1 MRGHL
6 PLGGTTRGLALEALA
21 TGLAYAA
28 GLCWASVCLLASFAP
43 DELSAPYWGGLPG
56 LRSDTCG
63 IAAFFAAGICFGT
76 GEYLR
81 SRRGQRVPSVP
92 GRERQAGRAEAF
104 ALALSKTVAILATG
118 LVVYL
123 SINAVAHPATL
134 GLSATHLASWPTE
147 GTLRVAA
154 LLLCACSVAALRYL
168 RPGRT
173 GQRRRRMPAILS
185 SATWGM
191 DPASPFTS
199 GTDPGR
205 APPVSQPERSSR
217 TTPARTNP
225 VTRFW
230 SVIAVILGAGALLVA
245 AVVILFPAPAPRYG
259 IADPYFVGETAET
272 QASQVAAMKAIGITS
287 LRFDADWDS
296 VQNAGPRTFDWAK
309 LDQAVNSARTAGLSV
324 VLTINGCPPW
334 AASEST
340 RGDPSPT
347 PASPALYA
355 RWAAEVAARYSPKGV
370 NTFEIWNEPNN
381 ALFWP
386 PKANPSAYTADLVA
400 AYSAIKAVD
409 PSALVISGGLA
420 PEPTDG
426 TNMSAIDFLKAMYA
440 DGAEGNFDALG
451 YHPYSFPALPQ
462 TYEPWSAWS
471 QMAQTHPSIRSVMA
485 SNGDSG
491 KPIWITEFG
500 APTGGPRGVGEAAQA
515 TALRQAIADTKA
527 TSWIGALYM
536 YTWQD
541 KDTDPGAHRE
551 WFGLLTAGGSRKPAY
566 EEVTRSLG

>member
-1 MRGHL
+1 MDQDS
-6 PLGGTTRGLALEALA
+6 PLT
-21 TGLAYAA
+21 
-28 GLCWASVCLLASFAP
+28 S
-43 DELSAPYWGGLPG
+43 
-56 LRSDTCG
+56 
-63 IAAFFAAGICFGT
+63 
-76 GEYLR
+76 
-81 SRRGQRVPSVP
+81 
-92 GRERQAGRAEAF
+92 
-104 ALALSKTVAILATG
+104 
-118 LVVYL
+118 
-123 SINAVAHPATL
+123 
-134 GLSATHLASWPTE
+134 
-147 GTLRVAA
+147 
-154 LLLCACSVAALRYL
+154 
-168 RPGRT
+168 
-173 GQRRRRMPAILS
+173 
-185 SATWGM
+185 GM
-191 DPASPFTS
+191 DP
-199 GTDPGR
+199 GM
-205 APPVSQPERSSR
+205 APPGNQPERASR
-217 TTPARTNP
+217 TAPARANA

-230 SVIAVILGAGALLVA
+230 LVTTVILGAAGLLVT
-245 AVVILFPAPAPRYG
+245 AVVILFPSSAPRYG
-259 IADPYFVGETAET
+259 MADPYFVGETAGT

-287 LRFDADWDS
+287 LRFDADWAS
-296 VQNAGPRTFDWAK
+296 VQHAGPRMFDWAQ

-324 VLTINGCPPW
+324 DLTITGCPTW

-355 RWAAEVAARYSPKGV
+355 RWAADVAARYSPMGV

-381 ALFWP
+381 ALFWS
-386 PKANPSAYTADLVA
+386 PKANPPAYTADLVA

-440 DGAEGNFDALG
+440 NGAKGSFDALG
-451 YHPYSFPALPQ
+451 YHPYSFPALPR

-471 QMAQTHPSIRSVMA
+471 QMARTHPSIRSVMA

-500 APTGGPRGVGEAAQA
+500 APTGGPRGVGAAAQA
-515 TALRQAIADTKA
+515 AALSQAIADTKA

-541 KDTDPGAHRE
+541 KNTDPGAHQE

-566 EEVTRSLG
+566 GEVARSLG

>member
-1 MRGHL
+1 MRSR
-6 PLGGTTRGLALEALA
+6 PPADGTTRGLALEALA

-28 GLCWASVCLLASFAP
+28 GLCWASVCLLGSFAP
-43 DELSAPYWGGLPG
+43 TELSAPYWEGLPG

-63 IAAFFAAGICFGT
+63 IAAFFVAGMCFGV

-81 SRRGQRVPSVP
+81 SRRGERAPSVL
-92 GRERQAGRAEAF
+92 GRERWSAGRAGAF
-104 ALALSKTVAILATG
+104 ALAASKTVAILASG

-134 GLSATHLASWPTE
+134 GLPATHLASWPTE

-173 GQRRRRMPAILS
+173 RRRMATISS
-185 SATWGM
+185 SATWG
-191 DPASPFTS
+191 
-199 GTDPGR
+199 TDPGSPLASGMDR
-205 APPVSQPERSSR
+205 GTAPPASQPERASR
-217 TTPARTNP
+217 TAPARANA

-230 SVIAVILGAGALLVA
+230 PVITVILGAGALLVTA
-245 AVVILFPAPAPRYG
+245 AVVLSPAPAPRYG
-259 IADPYFVGETAET
+259 IADPYFVGETAGT
-272 QASQVAAMKAIGITS
+272 QASQVDAMKAIGITS

-296 VQNAGPRTFDWAK
+296 VQHAGPGAFDWAS
-309 LDQAVNSARTAGLSV
+309 LDRAVSSARTAGLSV
-324 VLTINGCPPW
+324 DLTIYGCPPW
-334 AASEST
+334 AASAST

-355 RWAAEVAARYSPKGV
+355 RWAAEVAARYAPKGV

-386 PKANPSAYTADLVA
+386 PRANPSAYTADLVA

-409 PSALVISGGLA
+409 PSAFVISGGLA

-426 TNMSAIDFLKAMYA
+426 KNMSAIDFLKTMYA
-440 DGAEGNFDALG
+440 DGAEDSFDALG

-485 SNGDSG
+485 SNGDGG

-515 TALRQAIADTKA
+515 AALTQAIADTKA
-527 TSWIGALYM
+527 TSWIGALYI

-541 KDTDPGAHRE
+541 KNTDPGAHQD

-566 EEVTRSLG
+566 EEVARSLG

>member
-245 AVVILFPAPAPRYG
+245 AVVILFPAP
-259 IADPYFVGETAET
+259 
-272 QASQVAAMKAIGITS
+272 
-287 LRFDADWDS
+287 
-296 VQNAGPRTFDWAK
+296 
-309 LDQAVNSARTAGLSV
+309 
-324 VLTINGCPPW
+324 VLH
-334 AASEST
+334 
-340 RGDPSPT
+340 
-347 PASPALYA
+347 
-355 RWAAEVAARYSPKGV
+355 V
-370 NTFEIWNEPNN
+370 
-381 ALFWP
+381 
-386 PKANPSAYTADLVA
+386 
-400 AYSAIKAVD
+400 
-409 PSALVISGGLA
+409 
-420 PEPTDG
+420 
-426 TNMSAIDFLKAMYA
+426 
-440 DGAEGNFDALG
+440 
-451 YHPYSFPALPQ
+451 
-462 TYEPWSAWS
+462 
-471 QMAQTHPSIRSVMA
+471 
-485 SNGDSG
+485 
-491 KPIWITEFG
+491 
-500 APTGGPRGVGEAAQA
+500 TG
-515 TALRQAIADTKA
+515 
-527 TSWIGALYM
+527 
-536 YTWQD
+536 
-541 KDTDPGAHRE
+541 
-551 WFGLLTAGGSRKPAY
+551 
-566 EEVTRSLG
+566 